1 MCSIVTINFHC
12 KRCGKYLGNTVD
24 ERKCADV
31 RRRGTPFHRRADR
44 RTETY
49 NMKWQECDDCQ
60 YEYEMYL
67 HALQTGIR
75 YPAPNPPFN

>member
-1 MCSIVTINFHC
+1 
-12 KRCGKYLGNTVD
+12 L
-24 ERKCADV
+24 
-31 RRRGTPFHRRADR
+31 
-44 RTETY
+44 
-49 NMKWQECDDCQ
+49 KWQDCDDCQ